1 MRMKPPTSA
10 SQFVRLFLVAV
21 LGCIGGCDK
30 DAGPTLAKSKVEPG
44 TAETKDGCTPF
55 LSPSGRRM
63 SFIRYVIDPQ
73 RQDLRGNTVP
83 RADVWV
89 RDLNDGSEEQVA
101 LDTSSIGWL
110 TEAILKMSDGR
121 LFDMETKKVP
131 PDTSQLPNKLLARNV
146 QWSPN
151 GKSLVYVPDSNFDRF
166 NNQSKTGTERKL
178 FLIDGSRDPK
188 PLDLGA
194 IIDTDANG
202 FLSWSPDGKF
212 IAFHLLFF
220 RDGDVPLRRI
230 GVVDVA
236 SGKTRF
242 AGEGAYCHYNWG
254 LRFSEQSLS
263 APSPWDT
270 KSERFLFVTGKG
282 DGDADLYVSKA
293 DGSGTI
299 RLTNDG
305 CCKWSPAFD
314 PSGRRAAFC
323 AADWG
328 GMDGSLRNCCIRVL
342 DLITGEELK
351 TIPDSEGRCDS
362 LTWTPDG
369 STLVYDWIKGGSS
382 QIHESR
388 IALAKPVQANS
399 TVTSKFQRSEVQET
413 LSALASD
420 KSAIVQWG
428 AERAGKLK
436 GPEIVRALRTVLK
449 KSIAS
454 PATFPFREILD
465 ALQELDARETAPD
478 VIEAFGS
485 SDESLRCRAISLISY
500 WKDSRAIEPLKAIVA
515 AKPDASTAVYAAAA
529 LARMAQNDAWPH
541 LQRLATNGS
550 KSVRGLVA
558 SNLSGVPDPRSVDIL
573 IGLVEDKEVMY
584 TDYTGEIEVG
594 ENAELSLAT
603 LTGETFDRRYARWKE
618 WWKRQH
624 GQMPKLSDPNRALER
639 LKTSIE
645 KRAEKRQQQFKKH

>member
-1 MRMKPPTSA
+1 MRINRSA
-10 SQFVRLFLVAV
+10 FPIPFVRLFLVAV

-30 DAGPTLAKSKVEPG
+30 DAGPALAKSKLEPG

-89 RDLNDGSEEQVA
+89 RDLKDGSEEQIA

-110 TEAILKMSDGR
+110 TETILKMSDGR
-121 LFDMETKKVP
+121 LFDIETMKAP
-131 PDTSQLPNKLLARNV
+131 PDKSKLPNKLLAKNV

-151 GKSLVYVPDSNFDRF
+151 GKSLVYVPDSNFYRY
-166 NNQSKTGTERKL
+166 NNQSKTGTERTL

-194 IIDTDANG
+194 IIDTGANG
-202 FLSWSPDGKF
+202 FLSWSPDGKA

-236 SGKTRF
+236 SGKARF

-263 APSPWDT
+263 APSPWDA
-270 KSERFLFVTGKG
+270 KSERFLFVTGRG
-282 DGDADLYVSKA
+282 DGDADLYISKA
-293 DGSGTI
+293 DASETI

-314 PSGRRAAFC
+314 PTGTRAAFC
-323 AADWG
+323 AAEWG
-328 GMDGSLRNCCIRVL
+328 GMNGSLRNCCIRVL
-342 DLITGEELK
+342 DLLTGEELK

-369 STLVYDWIKGGSS
+369 STLIYDWIKGESS
-382 QIHESR
+382 QILESR
-388 IALAKPVQANS
+388 IAPARPVQANS
-399 TVTSKFQRSEVQET
+399 PVTSKFQRSEVQET

-436 GPEIVRALRTVLK
+436 DPEVVRALRTVLK

-465 ALQELDARETAPD
+465 ALQELDARESAPD

-485 SDESLRCRAISLISY
+485 SDESLRCRAISLIGY
-500 WKDSRAIEPLKAIVA
+500 WKDSRAIEPLKAIIA

-550 KSVRGLVA
+550 KSIRDLVA
-558 SNLSGVPDPRSVDIL
+558 SNLDAVVDPRSVDIL
-573 IGLVEDKEVMY
+573 VNFVEDKEVAY

-594 ENAELSLAT
+594 EIAEQSLAT
-603 LTGETFDRRYARWKE
+603 LTGETFDRRHARWID
-618 WWKRQH
+618 WWNRQ
-624 GQMPKLSDPNRALER
+624 GRQIPRISGPNRALES
-639 LKTSIE
+639 LKTAIE